1 MIKILASY
9 NKKLDKIFM
18 KKCLSKCKKYFFNYS
33 KRNFTVSKKIEILHV
48 FARMIQNEIREDI
61 NNEKF

>member
-1 MIKILASY
+1 MNDWDENWENFLKMIKILASY

-33 KRNFTVSKKIEILHV
+33 KRNFTVSKKKRNFTCIC
-48 FARMIQNEIREDI
+48 
-61 NNEKF
+61 